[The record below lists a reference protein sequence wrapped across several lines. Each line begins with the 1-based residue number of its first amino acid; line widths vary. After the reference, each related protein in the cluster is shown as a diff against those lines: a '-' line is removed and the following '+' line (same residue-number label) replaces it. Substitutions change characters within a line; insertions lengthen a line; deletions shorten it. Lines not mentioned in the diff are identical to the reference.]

1 VSSRGKRKRRIE
13 QAQQA
18 AARRS
23 TQKGVKLVTLAIV
36 GVIVLLG
43 IAAAVFRG
51 EGRSAPVAGSVWSE
65 EHGHW
70 H

>member
-1 VSSRGKRKRRIE
+1 ME
-13 QAQQA
+13 QAEQV

-23 TQKGVKLVTLAIV
+23 TRKGVKLLTLLVVGTIV
-36 GVIVLLG
+36 AVG
-43 IAAAVFRG
+43 IAAAVSRG

>member
-1 VSSRGKRKRRIE
+1 MSSRGKAKRRKE
-13 QAQQA
+13 QAEQA

-23 TQKGVKLVTLAIV
+23 TQKGVKLLTLLVVGAIV
-36 GVIVLLG
+36 VLGVL
-43 IAAAVFRG
+43 AAVFRG